1 MHLANADSLTLF
13 ILLLFNLNN
22 CLIIYLDI
30 TKEQCEVQMEGQLWL
45 DLITQASHVSRS
57 RGKSVWVEIII
68 VFM

>member
-22 CLIIYLDI
+22 CRIIYLDI

-45 DLITQASHVSRS
+45 DLITQASRVSRS